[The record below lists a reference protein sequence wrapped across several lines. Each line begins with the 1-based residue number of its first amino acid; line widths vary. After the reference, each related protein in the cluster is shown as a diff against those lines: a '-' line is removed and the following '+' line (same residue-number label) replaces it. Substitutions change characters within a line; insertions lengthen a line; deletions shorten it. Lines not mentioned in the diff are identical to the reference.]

1 MSPEKTKRPFEHRYF
16 TSYPVESESEASWFA
31 KKPTFAIMDLLWK
44 AGPRGLTETEVEASL
59 DEQRESATR
68 TVVYQT
74 LKGLYESEKVGKEW
88 DDNVGA
94 HRYILRERPL
104 PAILDEDF
112 VEWTEESLKNEVE
125 TILFPVFENY
135 LSHVMQL
142 ANGTKVSGDFVPKKG
157 KDGWCHNCDKSHEAE
172 SFFLALLYHAVYSF
186 VYAPDDWR
194 FADKSVRSKIV
205 KLYADNKLADPN
217 VLRSST

>member
-1 MSPEKTKRPFEHRYF
+1 MPPEKIKPPFEHRYF

-31 KKPTFAIMDLLWK
+31 KKSTFAIMNLLWK
-44 AGPRGLTETEVEASL
+44 AGPRGLTATEVGASL
-59 DEQRESATR
+59 DERRENVTR

-88 DDNVGA
+88 DSKVKS

-112 VEWTEESLKNEVE
+112 VEWAEESLKDKME

-135 LSHVMQL
+135 LNHVLQL
-142 ANGTKVSGDFVPKKG
+142 ANGAKVSSDFVPKKG

-186 VYAPDDWR
+186 VYSPEDWE
-194 FADKSVRSKIV
+194 FADKGLGNKIA
-205 KLYADNKLADPN
+205 KLYADNKLGDPKELG
-217 VLRSST
+217 VT

>member
-31 KKPTFAIMDLLWK
+31 KKPTFSIMDLLWK
-44 AGPRGLTETEVEASL
+44 AGPRGLTATEVGESL
-59 DEQRESATR
+59 DEQRENVTR

-74 LKGLYESEKVGKEW
+74 LKGLCDSEKVGKEW
-88 DDNVGA
+88 DNKAGA
-94 HRYILRERPL
+94 HRYILRERSP

-112 VEWTEESLKNEVE
+112 VEWAEDSLKDKIE

-135 LSHVMQL
+135 LSRVMEL
-142 ANGTKVSGDFVPKKG
+142 AHGTKVSGDFVPKKG
-157 KDGWCHNCDKSHEAE
+157 KDAWCHNCDKSHEAE

-186 VYAPDDWR
+186 VYSPEDWK
-194 FADKSVRSKIV
+194 FEDKALGNKIA
-205 KLYADNKLADPN
+205 KLYVDNRLGDPKELG
-217 VLRSST
+217 VT